1 MFANSNRLPY
11 LLKLPLEQQR
21 EILLIQAGRVRDREL
36 CGNPIERKVW
46 RAGGFQVDPENN
58 PDTLYVYRLHARCL
72 MRELRDP
79 ERNGLLKIEGR
90 AESEFPLYLVSLPTR
105 GGIQ

>member
-1 MFANSNRLPY
+1 
-11 LLKLPLEQQR
+11 
-21 EILLIQAGRVRDREL
+21 
-36 CGNPIERKVW
+36 
-46 RAGGFQVDPENN
+46 
-58 PDTLYVYRLHARCL
+58 